1 MKKVKYLAML
11 LAAGMFA
18 ACSDNLED
26 AGAGNAGGTT
36 PSTTEGY
43 VKVAINMPTTS
54 GNVSRAN
61 DTGSGEN
68 ANITL
73 DDGEVN
79 EYKVTDGIIAFFKC
93 ATTNPDEDA
102 TFVRAYKM
110 NSLSQSD
117 DQSDPHVSTR
127 VTRIQQAPLVGADEN
142 LYALVILNPVDAVIK
157 VDDNDMLVL
166 GSATS
171 KTLTSNSKLS
181 DLGEALTNQNLTNY
195 IGADKNDFMMVT
207 SPFSTK
213 DGDDTNL
220 STTAKA
226 TTLNLVHVYKTE
238 TEAEGKDADQI
249 YVERVV
255 AKVTLT
261 GENFSPNT
269 EGKYQMTVDPKDTE
283 NNYSGDIVTLEGWV
297 LNVTNKSTYL
307 IRNVSGFTSTDWLS
321 TANSSKIARFVG
333 TSKVDGNEYYR
344 IYWAKDPN
352 YTSSESRTDV
362 FNIYHTDGTAN
373 MPQNN
378 DWNAKIETAT
388 ADNALYCLE
397 NTMDY
402 GQQKDNE
409 TTGVLMKTTYNVVF
423 KNETPAYTGNARDFF
438 VCGSEANK
446 CLLNDV
452 SLSEPTNAKILGLKS
467 KIIEATK
474 NAEGAAQLTA
484 DEIEIN
490 SEADAGRYDS
500 REKIENLINLKKATW
515 TDETKEKKALYDQIW
530 NSIGTIAYY
539 KGGISYYY
547 TTLIRHFNDTETPWT
562 TGVYNNSHLGRYGV
576 VRNNW
581 YQINVTNISGP
592 GDPSVDTPDG
602 ESDDKDE
609 GYIKAEINVL
619 SWAKRTQDVE
629 L

>member
-61 DTGSGEN
+61 DTGSGTD

-73 DDGEVN
+73 DDGEAN
-79 EYKVTDGIIAFFKC
+79 EYKVSDGIIAFFKC
-93 ATTNPDEDA
+93 ANTTTNPDADA

-127 VTRIQQAPLVGADEN
+127 VTRIQQAPLVGTNEN
-142 LYALVILNPVDAVIK
+142 LYALVILNPVDAVIN
-157 VDDNDMLVL
+157 VNDDDMLVL
-166 GSATS
+166 GSATP
-171 KTLTSNSKLS
+171 KTLTQNSKLS
-181 DLGEALTNQNLTNY
+181 DLGEALTNQDLTTY
-195 IGADKNDFMMVT
+195 IGANKDDFMMVT
-207 SPFSTK
+207 SPFSTI
-213 DGDDTNL
+213 DGDDI
-220 STTAKA
+220 STSTPKA

-261 GENFSPNT
+261 GKDFSENT
-269 EGKYQMTVDPKDTE
+269 AGKYQMNVDPSDTE

-307 IRNVSGFTSTDWLS
+307 VRNVSGFTSTDWLS
-321 TANSSKIARFVG
+321 TDNSSKIARFVG

-352 YTSSESRTDV
+352 YTSTESRTDV
-362 FNIYHTDGTAN
+362 FNIYHTDGTIN
-373 MPQNN
+373 MPEEN
-378 DWNAKIETAT
+378 DWNAKIETTT

-402 GQQKDNE
+402 GQQKNDE

-423 KNETPAYTGNARDFF
+423 KNETPAYTGATRNFF

-446 CLLNDV
+446 CLLEDV
-452 SLSEPTNAKILGLKS
+452 NLSTPTDGKILGLKS

-474 NAEGAAQLTA
+474 NAGGDAQLTA
-484 DEIEIN
+484 NQIEIN
-490 SEADAGRYDS
+490 NVDAGRYDS
-500 REKIENLINLKKATW
+500 REKIEDLIGFKDKIW

-547 TTLIRHFNDTETPWT
+547 TTLIRHFDDTETPWT
-562 TGVYNNSHLGRYGV
+562 TGMYNNSHLGRYGV

-619 SWAKRTQDVE
+619 SWARRTQNVE

>member
-1 MKKVKYLAML
+1 ML

-61 DTGSGEN
+61 DTGSGTD

-73 DDGEVN
+73 DDGEAN
-79 EYKVTDGIIAFFKC
+79 EYKVSDGIIAFFKC
-93 ATTNPDEDA
+93 ANTTTNPDADA

-127 VTRIQQAPLVGADEN
+127 VTRIQQAPLVGTNEN
-142 LYALVILNPVDAVIK
+142 LYALVILNPVDAVIN
-157 VDDNDMLVL
+157 VNDDDMLVL
-166 GSATS
+166 GSATP
-171 KTLTSNSKLS
+171 KTLTQNSKLS
-181 DLGEALTNQNLTNY
+181 DLGEALTNQDLTTY
-195 IGADKNDFMMVT
+195 IGANKDDFMMVT
-207 SPFSTK
+207 SPFSTI
-213 DGDDTNL
+213 DGDDI
-220 STTAKA
+220 STSTPKA

-261 GENFSPNT
+261 GKDFSENTAGN
-269 EGKYQMTVDPKDTE
+269 TE

-307 IRNVSGFTSTDWLS
+307 VRNVSGFTSTDWLS
-321 TANSSKIARFVG
+321 TDNSSKIARFVG

-352 YTSSESRTDV
+352 YTSTESRTDV
-362 FNIYHTDGTAN
+362 FNIYHTDGTIN
-373 MPQNN
+373 MPEEN
-378 DWNAKIETAT
+378 DWNAKIETTT

-402 GQQKDNE
+402 GQQKNDE

-423 KNETPAYTGNARDFF
+423 KNETPAYTGATRNFF

-446 CLLNDV
+446 CLLEDV
-452 SLSEPTNAKILGLKS
+452 NLSTPTDGKILGLKS

-474 NAEGAAQLTA
+474 NAGGDAQLTA
-484 DEIEIN
+484 NQIEIN
-490 SEADAGRYDS
+490 NVDAGRYDS
-500 REKIENLINLKKATW
+500 REKIEDLIGFKDKIW

-547 TTLIRHFNDTETPWT
+547 TTLIRHFDDTETPWT
-562 TGVYNNSHLGRYGV
+562 TGMYNNSHLGRYGV

-619 SWAKRTQDVE
+619 SWARRTQNVE

>member
-1 MKKVKYLAML
+1 ML

-61 DTGSGEN
+61 DTGSGTD

-73 DDGEVN
+73 DDGEAN
-79 EYKVTDGIIAFFKC
+79 EYKVSDGIIAFFKC
-93 ATTNPDEDA
+93 ANTTTNPDADA

-127 VTRIQQAPLVGADEN
+127 VTRIQQAPLVGTNEN
-142 LYALVILNPVDAVIK
+142 LYALVILNPVDAVIN
-157 VDDNDMLVL
+157 VNDDDMLVL
-166 GSATS
+166 GSATP
-171 KTLTSNSKLS
+171 KTLTQNSKLS
-181 DLGEALTNQNLTNY
+181 DLGEALTNQDLTTY
-195 IGADKNDFMMVT
+195 IGANKDDFMMVT
-207 SPFSTK
+207 SPFSTI
-213 DGDDTNL
+213 DGDDI
-220 STTAKA
+220 STSTPKA

-261 GENFSPNT
+261 GKDFSENT
-269 EGKYQMTVDPKDTE
+269 AGKYQMNVDPSDTE

-307 IRNVSGFTSTDWLS
+307 VRNVSGFTSTDWLS
-321 TANSSKIARFVG
+321 TDNSSKIARFVG

-352 YTSSESRTDV
+352 YTSTESRTDV
-362 FNIYHTDGTAN
+362 FNIYHTDGTIN
-373 MPQNN
+373 MPEEN
-378 DWNAKIETAT
+378 DWNAKIETTT

-402 GQQKDNE
+402 GQQKNDE

-423 KNETPAYTGNARDFF
+423 KNETPAYTGATRNFF

-446 CLLNDV
+446 CLLEDV
-452 SLSEPTNAKILGLKS
+452 NLSTPTDGKILGLKS

-474 NAEGAAQLTA
+474 NAGGDAQLTA
-484 DEIEIN
+484 NQIEIN
-490 SEADAGRYDS
+490 NVDAGRYDS
-500 REKIENLINLKKATW
+500 REKIEDLIGFKDKIW

-547 TTLIRHFNDTETPWT
+547 TTLIRHFDDTETPWT
-562 TGVYNNSHLGRYGV
+562 TGMYNNSQLGRYGV

-619 SWAKRTQDVE
+619 SWARRTQNVE